1 MPDRGLFAMGLDK
14 NAENR
19 MAATRAGMTTRVQWL
34 FFVNP
39 RVRRATNPDPLWCL
53 AKQSITAANKNLKM
67 LMSVA
72 CESGNCP
79 QNSTTAPFP
88 GIHNT
93 GL

>member
-39 RVRRATNPDPLWCL
+39 RVRRERRIPILFG
-53 AKQSITAANKNLKM
+53 
-67 LMSVA
+67 V
-72 CESGNCP
+72 
-79 QNSTTAPFP
+79 
-88 GIHNT
+88 
-93 GL
+93 